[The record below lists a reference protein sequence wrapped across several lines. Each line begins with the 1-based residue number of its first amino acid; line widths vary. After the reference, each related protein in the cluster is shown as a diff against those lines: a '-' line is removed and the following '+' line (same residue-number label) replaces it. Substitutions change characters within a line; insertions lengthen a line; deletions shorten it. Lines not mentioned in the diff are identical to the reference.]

1 MYKEYFGLN
10 KMPFSLAPDPAFLYL
25 CRQYTEVISFMLYG
39 IRERKGFL
47 EITGEIGTGKTT
59 LCRAVLNSLDP
70 LTKSAFIFNSD
81 LSEYQLLKS
90 VAQDLGIGTEQMSK
104 WDLINALNKFLLKQ
118 LEIGSNVA
126 LIIDEAQNLKPAVL
140 EQIRMLSNLE
150 TDEEKLLQIVLVGQ
164 PQLREKLSSP
174 SLAQL
179 RQRISIR
186 YHLNPLSKGE
196 TEGYIEHRLRVAG
209 SRGSVLFEG
218 GAVDE
223 IFSFSRGIP
232 RMTNIVCDKAL
243 LASFVLERRRV
254 TAKMVK
260 AGIDEIEGR
269 RTLDRKSLLSMMK

>member
-1 MYKEYFGLN
+1 MYQEYFGLK
-10 KMPFSLAPDPAFLYL
+10 KMPFSLAPDPAFLFL

-70 LTKSAFIFNSD
+70 HTKSAYIFNSD
-81 LSEYQLLKS
+81 LSEFELLKTI
-90 VAQDLGIGTEQMSK
+90 ARDLGILGGETSK
-104 WDLINALNKFLLKQ
+104 WDIINALNDFLLGQ
-118 LEIGSNVA
+118 LEAGNNVA
-126 LIIDEAQNLKPAVL
+126 IIIDEAQNLKPEVL
-140 EQIRMLSNLE
+140 EQIRLLSNLE
-150 TDEEKLLQIVLVGQ
+150 TDQEKLLQIVLVGQ
-164 PQLREKLSSP
+164 PQLRAKLASP

-218 GAVDE
+218 AAVDG
-223 IFSFSRGIP
+223 IYAFSRGIP
-232 RMTNIVCDKAL
+232 RMVNVVCDKAL
-243 LASFVLERRRV
+243 LAAFVLERRRV

-269 RTLDRKSLLSMMK
+269 CTLDRKSLMALMR

>member
-1 MYKEYFGLN
+1 VYQEYFGLK

-70 LTKSAFIFNSD
+70 HTKSAYIFNSD
-81 LSEYQLLKS
+81 LSEFELLKTI
-90 VAQDLGIGTEQMSK
+90 ARDLGILGGETSK
-104 WDLINALNKFLLKQ
+104 WDIINALNNFLLGQ
-118 LEIGSNVA
+118 LEAGNNVVI
-126 LIIDEAQNLKPAVL
+126 IIDEAQNLKPEVL
-140 EQIRMLSNLE
+140 EQIRLLSNLE
-150 TDEEKLLQIVLVGQ
+150 TDQEKLLQIVLVGQ
-164 PQLREKLSSP
+164 PQLRAKLASP

-218 GAVDE
+218 AAVDG
-223 IFSFSRGIP
+223 IYAFSRGIP
-232 RMTNIVCDKAL
+232 RMINVVGDKAL
-243 LASFVLERRRV
+243 LAAFVLERRRV

-269 RTLDRKSLLSMMK
+269 CTLDRKSLMALMK

>member
-1 MYKEYFGLN
+1 MYQEFFGLS

-59 LCRAVLNSLDP
+59 LCRAVLNSLDRH
-70 LTKSAFIFNSD
+70 TKSAFIFNSD
-81 LSEYQLLKS
+81 LSEFQLLKAIAS
-90 VAQDLGIGTEQMSK
+90 DLGVNVENMSK
-104 WDLINALNKFLLKQ
+104 WDIINSLNKFLLQQ
-118 LEIGSNVA
+118 LEISNNVTI
-126 LIIDEAQNLKPAVL
+126 IIDEAQNLKPAVL

-164 PQLREKLSSP
+164 PQLREKLASP

-186 YHLNPLSKGE
+186 YHLKPLSKGE

-209 SRGSVLFEG
+209 SRGSVLFEKA
-218 GAVDE
+218 AVNE
-223 IFSFSRGIP
+223 IYSFSRGIP
-232 RMTNIVCDKAL
+232 RMINVVCDKAL
-243 LASFVLERRRV
+243 LAAFVLERRRV

-260 AGIDEIEGR
+260 AGVDEIEGR
-269 RTLDRKSLLSMMK
+269 RTLDRKSLLALMK

>member
-1 MYKEYFGLN
+1 MYQEYFGLK

-70 LTKSAFIFNSD
+70 HTKSAYIFNSD
-81 LSEYQLLKS
+81 LSEFELLKTI
-90 VAQDLGIGTEQMSK
+90 ARDLGILGGETSK
-104 WDLINALNKFLLKQ
+104 WDIINALNNFLLGQ
-118 LEIGSNVA
+118 LEAGNNVVI
-126 LIIDEAQNLKPAVL
+126 IIDEAQNLKPEVL
-140 EQIRMLSNLE
+140 EQIRLLSNLE
-150 TDEEKLLQIVLVGQ
+150 TDQEKLLQIVLVGQ
-164 PQLREKLSSP
+164 PQLRAKLASP

-218 GAVDE
+218 AAVDG
-223 IFSFSRGIP
+223 IYAFSRGIP
-232 RMTNIVCDKAL
+232 RMINVVGDKAL
-243 LASFVLERRRV
+243 LAAFVLERRRV

-269 RTLDRKSLLSMMK
+269 CTLDRKSLMALMK

>member
-1 MYKEYFGLN
+1 
-10 KMPFSLAPDPAFLYL
+10 MPFSLAPDPAFLYL

-70 LTKSAFIFNSD
+70 HTKSAYIFNSD
-81 LSEYQLLKS
+81 LSEFELLKTI
-90 VAQDLGIGTEQMSK
+90 ARDLGILGGETSK
-104 WDLINALNKFLLKQ
+104 WDIINALNNFLLGQ
-118 LEIGSNVA
+118 LEAGNNVVI
-126 LIIDEAQNLKPAVL
+126 IIDEAQNLKPEVL
-140 EQIRMLSNLE
+140 EQIRLLSNLE
-150 TDEEKLLQIVLVGQ
+150 TDQEKLLQIVLVGQ
-164 PQLREKLSSP
+164 PQLRAKLASP

-218 GAVDE
+218 AAVDG
-223 IFSFSRGIP
+223 IYAFSRGIP
-232 RMTNIVCDKAL
+232 RMINVVGDKAL
-243 LASFVLERRRV
+243 LAAFVLERRRV

-269 RTLDRKSLLSMMK
+269 CTLDRKSLMALMK